1 MIAFYV
7 VSLST
12 KALRN
17 GLFVD
22 SINSIIEKTTMM
34 TRIVTETEEKVSLK
48 SGKNLWMILHT

>member
-17 GLFVD
+17 SLFVD

-34 TRIVTETEEKVSLK
+34 TRIVTETEENVSLK

>member
-17 GLFVD
+17 SLFVD
-22 SINSIIEKTTMM
+22 SINSIIEKTTVM

-48 SGKNLWMILHT
+48 SGKICG